1 MLSFVKRHRIIVA
14 SVIFCLLSLHLASNV
29 KNYALLE
36 ENNRLKEEVGL
47 NERMRDLLKFKEE
60 SPYPVAAAKILSLGT
75 GENWTRT
82 LTLDR
87 GAISGIMVDMP
98 VVSTQG
104 VIGRVVETLKHTSTV
119 LLLTDPRSD
128 IDVIIQR
135 TRIHGI
141 VEGGSDKLIL
151 KYIRQSDDV
160 ETGDMVVTSGLSGI
174 FPKGLQVGIVTRVEK
189 GEDNIFRYIEVNPST
204 DLRRLEEVLVI
215 TQGSPLS
222 GIESAGD
229 SGT

>member
-1 MLSFVKRHRIIVA
+1 M
-14 SVIFCLLSLHLASNV
+14 
-29 KNYALLE
+29 YALLE
-36 ENNRLKEEVGL
+36 ENNRLKEEIGL
-47 NERMRDLLKFKEE
+47 NERLRDLLKFKEE
-60 SPYPVAAAKILSLGT
+60 SPYPVVAAKILSLNGFGT

-87 GAISGIMVDMP
+87 GTISGIMVDMP

-104 VIGRVVETLKHTSTV
+104 VIGRVIETLKHTSTV

-151 KYIRQSDDV
+151 KYIRQFDDV

-174 FPKGLQVGIVTRVEK
+174 FPKGLQVGMVTRVEK

-222 GIESAGD
+222 GIENAGN